1 MGFRDWYV
9 AESILLSILEETS
22 CLRGRW
28 DGMGKAILAVATVR
42 GGGGEDVES
51 HRSRCLHVSRVVA
64 ASLGRMPAR

>member
-42 GGGGEDVES
+42 GEEVKTLRATVHGAS
-51 HRSRCLHVSRVVA
+51 TCHV
-64 ASLGRMPAR
+64 